1 MRQFLL
7 PASAVIA
14 LVLAAAPAHAQRF
27 RIPGTGGT
35 LNPYNYYDPYGYNR
49 QAAFNLA
56 LYGRAMSRVPPYALG
71 YNPYP
76 PVVNYGPVLP
86 YAPAYGYGYYG
97 PGYSPYWY
105 SSPWYYGY

>member
-27 RIPGTGGT
+27 RTPGLGGT